1 MDVPNLSPSFFF
13 ANSSKLETRVGNQ
26 RHHENRNA
34 MDFIRNLIKK
44 LLRKRS
50 LDDLLAEAEQGIQL
64 KRILDTRQL
73 TFIGIGAIIG
83 TGIFVLLGQVA
94 KDTAGPAVILSFVF
108 AGLLCVFAALCY
120 AEFASMAP
128 VEGSAYTYGYCTLGE
143 FFAWIIA
150 WDLVLEY
157 AVAASAVAH
166 GWSHYFQD
174 FMGQIAGWTGL
185 PLVVPKKFGEA
196 PLSYD
201 PEIGEILPN
210 GNYCDLPAIMIVFIL
225 TIFLVRGIQE
235 SARINNL
242 MVYLKLIVVALV
254 IVVGFFYINPENWQP
269 FAPYGYGGFAFFGET
284 IWGQSDAGGKP
295 LGALA
300 GAAIIFF
307 AFVGFDSVS
316 AHSAEA
322 SEPERDVPRAII
334 YSLLICTVLY
344 IMVGGVLTGMVNYK
358 DLDVGAPVSDAFG
371 QVGLPKMQF
380 LISIGAIA
388 GMTSVMLVMMLT
400 QPRILLALAR
410 DGLIPKWPFGVI
422 HETWRTPWISS
433 LITGIFVAILAGSL
447 PLSILADLVSI
458 GTLLAFA
465 IVCSAVLIMRYS
477 DPDAKRPFKT
487 PLFPF
492 VPIAGIIG
500 CLILMFSLSRD
511 NWIRLLVWLS
521 VGMVIYFSYGFRNS
535 KEGKRIAEMELGGES
550 N

>member
-1 MDVPNLSPSFFF
+1 MNFFRQLF
-13 ANSSKLETRVGNQ
+13 
-26 RHHENRNA
+26 
-34 MDFIRNLIKK
+34 
-44 LLRKRS
+44 RKRS
-50 LDDLLAEAEQGIQL
+50 LDDLLAEAQQGVQL

-83 TGIFVLLGQVA
+83 TGIFVLIGVVA
-94 KDTAGPAVILSFVF
+94 KQTAGPAVVVSFVF
-108 AGLLCVFAALCY
+108 AGMLCVLAALCY

-143 FFAWIIA
+143 FLAWIIA

-174 FMGQIAGWTGL
+174 FLQQIAGLTGIGI
-185 PLVVPKKFGEA
+185 VVPEAFGNA
-196 PLSYD
+196 PIDYNHLT
-201 PEIGEILPN
+201 GEIDTT
-210 GNYCDLPAIMIVFIL
+210 GNVCDLPAIVIVLVL

-235 SARINNL
+235 SATINNL
-242 MVYLKLIVVALV
+242 MVFLKLIVVALV
-254 IVVGFFYINPENWQP
+254 VVVGAMYVKPDNWLP
-269 FAPYGYGGFAFFGET
+269 FAPYGYGGFGFFGET
-284 IWGQSDAGGKP
+284 VWGQSDPGGKP

-322 SEPERDVPRAII
+322 KNPERDVPLAII

-344 IMVGGVLTGMVNYK
+344 IAVGGVLTGMVNYTE
-358 DLDVGAPVSDAFG
+358 LDIDAPVSDAFG
-371 QVGLPKMQF
+371 KVGAPWMQF
-380 LISIGAIA
+380 IISVGAIA

-422 HETWRTPWISS
+422 HKTWRTPWISS
-433 LITGIFVAILAGSL
+433 ILTGLFVALLAGSL

-458 GTLLAFA
+458 GTLLAFG
-465 IVCSAVLIMRYS
+465 IVCSAVLIMRYT
-477 DPDAKRPFKT
+477 DPDANRPFRT
-487 PLFPF
+487 PFFPW
-492 VPIAGIIG
+492 VPIGGIAG
-500 CLILMFSLSRD
+500 CLILMCSLPAE
-511 NWIRLLVWLS
+511 NWLRLVAWLG
-521 VGMVIYFSYGFRNS
+521 VGMVIYFGYGFWHS
-535 KEGKRIAEMELGGES
+535 KERHRS
-550 N
+550 

>member
-1 MDVPNLSPSFFF
+1 
-13 ANSSKLETRVGNQ
+13 
-26 RHHENRNA
+26 
-34 MDFIRNLIKK
+34 MDFLRKLFGA

-50 LDDLLAEAEQGIQL
+50 LEDLLAEAEQGIQL

-83 TGIFVLLGQVA
+83 TGIFVLIGQVA
-94 KDTAGPAVILSFVF
+94 KQTAGPAVILSFVF
-108 AGLLCVFAALCY
+108 AGLLCVLAALCY

-157 AVAASAVAH
+157 AVAASAVAS

-174 FMGQIAGWTGL
+174 FLRQIAGWTGL
-185 PLVVPKKFGEA
+185 EGMVVPAKLGDA
-196 PLSYD
+196 PFDYD
-201 PEIGEILPN
+201 PEVGKVLFN

-225 TIFLVRGIQE
+225 TVFLVRGIQE

-242 MVYLKLIVVALV
+242 MVFVKLIVVALV
-254 IVVGFFYINPENWQP
+254 IGVGVFYINPENWTP

-322 SEPERDVPRAII
+322 SNPERDVPKAII
-334 YSLLICTVLY
+334 YSLLICTILY
-344 IMVGGVLTGMVNYK
+344 ILVGGILTGMVNYK

-371 QVGLPKMQF
+371 QVGMPKMQF
-380 LISIGAIA
+380 IISIGAIA

-410 DGLIPKWPFGVI
+410 DGLLPKWPFGVI
-422 HETWRTPWISS
+422 HPTWRTPWISS
-433 LITGIFVAILAGSL
+433 IITGVFVAILAGTL

-465 IVCSAVLIMRYS
+465 IVCSAVLIMRYM

-492 VPIAGIIG
+492 VPIGGVIG

-511 NWIRLLVWLS
+511 NWNRLVVWLS
-521 VGMVIYFSYGFRNS
+521 VGMVIYFGYGFWHS
-535 KEGKRIAEMELGGES
+535 KEGKRQANSTQE
-550 N
+550 